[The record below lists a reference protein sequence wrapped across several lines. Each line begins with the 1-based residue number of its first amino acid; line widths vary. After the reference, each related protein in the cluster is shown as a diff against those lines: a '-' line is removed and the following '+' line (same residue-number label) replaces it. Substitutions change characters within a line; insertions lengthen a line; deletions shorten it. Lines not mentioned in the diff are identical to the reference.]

1 MRETL
6 AILVSFL
13 AVLGLYALFSRLA
26 VWLLP
31 RASLSVT
38 VCGEGKTV
46 EEILRDVHLSRLLIE
61 REGRFSE
68 RVLVLLDGTDQE
80 KINALRKEGILIC
93 TQIK

>member
-13 AVLGLYALFSRLA
+13 AVLGLYALFSRLV

-31 RASLSVT
+31 RASLSVI